1 MAAPRNYVVLS
12 DKNLALVGP
21 QSGVA
26 RKPFT
31 QEQLSTQQT
40 VAFETDSPCV
50 AILDNDGVQWDL
62 NSKRVW
68 YKTDS
73 QNRRWIY
80 ISIIDILRSKNMVNR
95 EAKLTVEQFGTYTR
109 KPIFDT
115 VSGYCWMNAELTPKK
130 LYTRV
135 ENPVAEVDYAYE
147 SGKIPSPQEETPET
161 LKYSISSTTN
171 AQCDDI
177 PGTWEALFAVTVSG
191 GTSTYVG
198 LEYTI
203 VD

>member
-1 MAAPRNYVVLS
+1 MPAPRNYVVLS

-26 RKPFT
+26 KKPFT
-31 QEQLSTQQT
+31 EEQVSAQQ
-40 VAFETDSPCV
+40 VVSFETDSPCV

-68 YKTDS
+68 YKDGY
-73 QNRRWIY
+73 IY
-80 ISIIDILRSKNMVNR
+80 IDLIDILYAKNMVN
-95 EAKLTVEQFGTYTR
+95 EDATITVEQFGTYTR
-109 KPIFDT
+109 KRQFDT
-115 VSGYCWMNAELTPKK
+115 ASGYCWRNANLNPSK

-135 ENPVAEVDYAYE
+135 ENPIAGVDYAYE
-147 SGKIPSPQEETPET
+147 SGKIPSEQEESSST
-161 LKYSISSTTN
+161 LKYDIDSTTN
-171 AQCDDI
+171 PSVDTL
-177 PGTWEALFAVTVSG
+177 PGTWYALFAVTIAG